1 LTFVATR
8 TGVSFEEVAG
18 TVWSYKLITTGGIK
32 NGYYQGS
39 LSV

>member
-18 TVWSYKLITTGGIK
+18 RVWSILF
-32 NGYYQGS
+32 N
-39 LSV
+39 

>member
-18 TVWSYKLITTGGIK
+18 RVWSILLINEGGSYNVK
-32 NGYYQGS
+32 
-39 LSV
+39 